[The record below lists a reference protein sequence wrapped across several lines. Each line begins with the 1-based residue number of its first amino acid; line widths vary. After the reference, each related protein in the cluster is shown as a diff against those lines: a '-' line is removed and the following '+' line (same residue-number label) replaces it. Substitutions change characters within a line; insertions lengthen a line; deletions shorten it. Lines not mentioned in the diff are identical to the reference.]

1 MKNRGAY
8 KRTHIR
14 IIDDPPPVDYD
25 ELKRLQTKYKL
36 TELAYQIDKLNKQKK
51 ALEKK
56 YELLRTAESV

>member
-1 MKNRGAY
+1 M
-8 KRTHIR
+8 
-14 IIDDPPPVDYD
+14 DYD

>member
-25 ELKRLQTKYKL
+25 ELKRLQTKYCDAFKIRQ
-36 TELAYQIDKLNKQKK
+36 EHPWWEIRRQKK
-51 ALEKK
+51 MKAREDDEK
-56 YELLRTAESV
+56 EQ